1 MSLGAASKVAIQT
14 LQQVFDLGY
23 DRQIRELFH
32 NQIGRV
38 AYTVYTM
45 HMRRDSLLKELG
57 YTTSTTLQKNKFVIT
72 RYTLAS
78 LKPTRSTP
86 NQPNNKIE
94 VPLRWKCHLDES
106 ARLKWPKLESKKL
119 EFLPEKQLHHRPQ
132 KTRIFVLAHL

>member
-94 VPLRWKCHLDES
+94 VPLR
-106 ARLKWPKLESKKL
+106 
-119 EFLPEKQLHHRPQ
+119 
-132 KTRIFVLAHL
+132 